1 MSTRSTT
8 CPSTFLLTHY
18 ARFASFVAKMTQ
30 SASYKSWYNVN
41 PCSEPMQDLPSGAQV
56 AAAPRLDRQQE
67 ATKHF
72 DASTDRS
79 DNVRQILRPSLRMGM
94 RLNKR
99 RRRLTDPRDH
109 DRDFAPQG
117 RQGFRCVLQLVV
129 ALCECPDVKGAGVGG
144 SACDEVKQ
152 GTVAVRGLVSSFPY
166 GSANPALLRSITV
179 NFTVNPSMLNR
190 SQVSQASPLLKFALL
205 NPRSLAVA
213 SLRRGQHP
221 STRQLGLQ
229 EQL

>member
-1 MSTRSTT
+1 
-8 CPSTFLLTHY
+8 
-18 ARFASFVAKMTQ
+18 MTQ

-79 DNVRQILRPSLRMGM
+79 DNTLEITIEISLR
-94 RLNKR
+94 
-99 RRRLTDPRDH
+99 
-109 DRDFAPQG
+109 
-117 RQGFRCVLQLVV
+117 
-129 ALCECPDVKGAGVGG
+129 KGDKAF
-144 SACDEVKQ
+144 VKQ

-190 SQVSQASPLLKFALL
+190 SQSRLFVAGNIPQLGNWGYKSNFELQRSTQDGKREYTGTLKLHS
-205 NPRSLAVA
+205 SLAGKVEYKLIA
-213 SLRRGQHP
+213 TEEDGNLGKFERAGGAKPCLDWRGA
-221 STRQLGLQ
+221 R
-229 EQL
+229 

>member
-1 MSTRSTT
+1 
-8 CPSTFLLTHY
+8 
-18 ARFASFVAKMTQ
+18 MTQ

-79 DNVRQILRPSLRMGM
+79 DNTLEITIEISLR
-94 RLNKR
+94 
-99 RRRLTDPRDH
+99 
-109 DRDFAPQG
+109 
-117 RQGFRCVLQLVV
+117 
-129 ALCECPDVKGAGVGG
+129 KGDKAF
-144 SACDEVKQ
+144 VKQ

-190 SQVSQASPLLKFALL
+190 SQSRLFVAGNIPQLGNWGYKSNFELQRSTQDGKREYTGTLKLHS
-205 NPRSLAVA
+205 SLAGKVEYKRMVTSGSSSVPGGPNRVWTGEERVDIA
-213 SLRRGQHP
+213 WEP
-221 STRQLGLQ
+221 
-229 EQL
+229 